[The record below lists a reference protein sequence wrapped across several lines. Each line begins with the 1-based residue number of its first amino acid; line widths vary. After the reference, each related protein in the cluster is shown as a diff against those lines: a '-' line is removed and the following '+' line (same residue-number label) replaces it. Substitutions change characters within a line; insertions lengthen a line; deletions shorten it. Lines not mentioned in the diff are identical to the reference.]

1 QHVYPTKQ
9 IPFLH
14 FGLDAFVRIQGT
26 GSPTKA
32 ARFRSC
38 RAIDPTRPIPRHTRT
53 SGPAGSDQAASH
65 RSETPSSVQDDFR
78 HLHGFQRL
86 FDILRAYS
94 GFYNPQKR
102 SQDEKESLFRLLDA
116 VLGVLSV
123 AFNAHPGN
131 MRYFRTRVES
141 GGWEALEQ
149 SIASIG
155 LGGGDLDC
163 WTSSQLFGKLFAFS
177 LQIPTLGG
185 FCQKTI
191 FEDMPVMVG
200 NDDLGED
207 APKSEEGP
215 DPEEQAALIQDAVRT
230 VIGPATKLQYPEII
244 RTVVDFW
251 ISMPKGS
258 ESQSITV
265 SLLVLRVI
273 TEVITASTHNL
284 CLVHDTTVHSR
295 LLAISFD
302 KNAGLSRA
310 EHNLVMNICRSLMSL
325 GVKRLADAQALLM
338 NSSPE
343 ASEHCLEMVQEH
355 QDPPFIQFD
364 LSLHGHASID
374 LPSLGRSFPP
384 SSSNGYTFMAW
395 IRVDEFDPKSHTTI
409 FGVFDATQTC
419 FLLLY
424 LEKDTQNFI
433 LQTSVTSRRPSV
445 RFKSF
450 AFKEKRWYH
459 IALVHRRKTMSA
471 NKAYLYVDGELVEH
485 LQATFPS
492 PPPLANGSTE
502 SFASF
507 ASSNNKTMPVQA
519 FLGTPRELSSH
530 LGAGIVTSKWSVAT
544 AHLFEEALSDDYL
557 AVPSRLGPRYQ
568 GNFQDCLGAFQTYEA
583 SAHLGLRND
592 LVTPGKDGSDLIR
605 VIRDKAGYVMPENRL
620 LLSLMPSSIIRERDS
635 FSDSQLF
642 RSLSRGPSHA
652 LSQMTMKSGTGIAIN
667 TALPSINDALI
678 RSSGV
683 AVLSGEPVIAVPRHL
698 DDAMWQLAGF
708 TPLALKIVERASNAE
723 SLTRA
728 VEMIFRCVNSSW
740 RNSEAMER
748 CNGYNIMGMLL
759 KCKLGLAPTGA
770 ENITARLSLDDVEK
784 DRLSFQLLSLVLEFV
799 GYDHKNSLNSIIKNP
814 LAYRI
819 LLVDFDVW
827 RRCVPIVQELYYKQ
841 FITFARNSKYHE
853 YNNRR
858 LLRMRVVKRLL
869 DALKAEPLAA
879 AVLPFFMDALQELVQ
894 CSYNTEVHRSLA
906 LFITYA
912 FHAAPAS
919 LPRTPKPSSATVA
932 RPSGTPTRPVIE
944 TNKAGYVLNT
954 TLNRKQVG
962 VKILKMYSDLLCQK
976 GNLNYIRRFAK
987 TVTNK
992 RMTPRL
998 LLVTHGSSYA
1008 SKFSGKSGG
1017 FHIMAHRLKRW
1028 WDVPTIWPICF
1039 SILFGYDVAEIDFD
1053 KSFDFFSLL
1062 ETFGQCKIAFPET
1075 LPIITSM
1082 LQIGLKD
1089 ILRNQEDPASP
1100 RELGSPQGATT
1111 IDSNVFKGRPRGR
1124 SMSLAEE
1131 LETRQTPQPSQV
1143 KVAGNAA
1150 VLQTVI
1156 RFLADIHSRSMNFKD
1171 FALSSDYVKLLLAA
1185 LYPVIVSTDAVRPEI
1200 ELESRDSA
1208 LTFEGGDVMI
1218 RPITGT
1224 SAPAPIV
1231 RTSKAIDSVLQA
1243 PNDTVRGSPLRKASS
1258 FVLLTSQRPPQLSPA
1273 RLTHVMSP
1281 KKNTNSQNTSH
1292 AVLEGIMELVVNV
1305 FLDQLFYRKEF
1316 PGFGLF
1322 IKVPPGFQ
1330 EHQAYFE
1337 SHVLRG
1343 TILHLSNTI
1352 KLDWKLLIEP
1362 RVLTNMARFSLH
1374 MVEAIFEGW
1383 FMNGADSMLD
1393 FLGFLLEYL
1402 NRPDVSKLKSVRLCS
1417 QAVSTIRTSFLKCV
1431 LLKLSE
1437 MDDPQCADTEAISSL
1452 NKILYWQM
1460 VILDSLSVDDDYTK
1474 LLWFQFYVK
1483 LVDTREA
1490 VSLATVNL
1498 WRIMLVQKPEESSAI
1513 FQQFTSTEKSD
1524 LVLEFEKLTELDTES
1539 FVAWVTEHR
1548 ASLDQLFVNGLS
1560 RTWEDFVRLENSRTV
1575 ETAQVRLA
1583 KRREV
1588 LKRWQLESSEKES
1601 AILRHDMTNSAWMKS
1616 IYGSEHF
1623 KHQRLLQDQQDDVLF
1638 HSSEFMRMSQDL
1650 TRPGAVLQQ
1659 NSIIKWK
1666 LDRTEGRDRMRARL
1680 LPDTEPQKELFQPK
1694 RRNTDASSR
1703 GVPRLRFLVQAPML
1717 PVQNHQMPWQVGS
1730 RRLRKVKDTLKPK
1743 GEQTVAPDED
1753 FEMVDDPN
1761 DPEPDE
1767 AFEDKNRRVMR
1778 RLETGDLVQQVYNI
1792 SRIVGLE
1799 VCEGILLVGKNA
1811 LYIMDNYFQSAEG
1824 EIVNIWEAAPE
1835 DRDPFVQIITNDK
1848 TDTKGFSSRR
1858 RAQGSRSWR
1867 WQDVISVSKR
1877 RFLFRDVAIEI
1888 FFTDGRSYLLTTI
1901 NPAVRDDIHLK
1912 LASKTPHTAGAATL
1926 PNPED
1931 AWRLESLKI
1940 HEEPTQGLGAK
1951 FGGFFNSSPW
1961 NPSLRKWQRGE
1972 MSNFHYL
1979 MLVNTMAGR
1988 TFNDLTQYPV
1998 FPWILADYTS
2008 EELDLEDPATYRDL
2022 SKPMGAQTPS
2032 RRADAMERFNAA
2044 VEMEDQAPFH
2054 YGTHYSSAMV
2064 VASYLIR
2071 LPPFVQSHVTMQGG
2085 TFDHADRLFYSVE
2098 RTWHSASRER
2108 GSDVR
2113 ELIPEFF
2120 YLPDF
2125 LTNINGYDFGTRQG
2139 SGGKVNDVALP
2150 PWAKGDPKIFIAKHR
2165 EALESPYVSQ
2175 NLHSW
2180 IDLVFG
2186 YKQLGEAAV
2195 QNVNVFSPLS
2205 YRGAM
2210 DLDNAGADEREH
2222 ATSVIY
2228 NFGQTPHQVFTKPH
2242 PGRENMKF
2250 PAKRLDTTSYALARI
2265 PHPLLESHERVA
2277 SLIYSPKLDR
2287 LLCSSPFR
2295 LNLPRSLTSIWNGGY
2310 ADHSIRFYF
2319 TENRKVA
2326 GVNENL
2332 HTGQISC
2339 IFVADSKTLV
2349 TAGEDCVV
2357 SVHSIQTAA
2366 GKPVELVNRSSLF
2379 GHKTPVTTIAA
2390 SKAFSTLLTIS
2401 MDGHAF
2407 LWDLNRLEFVR
2418 KLPNNRAV
2426 ECARINDISGEIML
2440 CSGPNVA
2447 LYTVNG
2453 ELLLDQNVCE
2463 EHDDF
2468 VQSCAFYEGSGSEWL
2483 ESFLVF
2489 TGHKRGRVK
2498 IWQRTV
2504 KNGKWTLELIR
2515 RLDHADARSE
2525 SRANTEAAIT
2535 CITPMP
2541 QLVYTGDDDGR
2552 VYEWNLIHREK

>member
-1 QHVYPTKQ
+1 M
-9 IPFLH
+9 
-14 FGLDAFVRIQGT
+14 
-26 GSPTKA
+26 S
-32 ARFRSC
+32 
-38 RAIDPTRPIPRHTRT
+38 TRPSRYRSST
-53 SGPAGSDQAASH
+53 SASAPSSVSKALEVQQKLLDSVAAVLSTQRDPYPNIQELVAHLDQIEQHLNAAKP
-65 RSETPSSVQDDFR
+65 PSSVQDDFR

-86 FDILRAYS
+86 FDILRAYL

-102 SQDEKESLFRLLDA
+102 SQDEKSSLFRLLEA

-131 MRYFRTRVES
+131 LRYFRTRVES

-177 LQIPTLGG
+177 LQMPTLGV

-191 FEDMPVMVG
+191 FEDMPVIIG
-200 NDDLGED
+200 NADLGED
-207 APKSEEGP
+207 ALKGEEGP
-215 DPEEQAALIQDAVRT
+215 YPEEQAALIQDAVRA
-230 VIGPATKLQYPEII
+230 VIGPATKLQYPEVI

-251 ISMPKGS
+251 ISMPK
-258 ESQSITV
+258 
-265 SLLVLRVI
+265 
-273 TEVITASTHNL
+273 
-284 CLVHDTTVHSR
+284 
-295 LLAISFD
+295 
-302 KNAGLSRA
+302 
-310 EHNLVMNICRSLMSL
+310 EHNLVMEICRSLMSL

-338 NSSPE
+338 NPSPD
-343 ASEHCLEMVQEH
+343 ASEHCLEMVQKH

-530 LGAGIVTSKWSVAT
+530 LGAGIVSSKC
-544 AHLFEEALSDDYL
+544 H
-557 AVPSRLGPRYQ
+557 
-568 GNFQDCLGAFQTYEA
+568 
-583 SAHLGLRND
+583 
-592 LVTPGKDGSDLIR
+592 PGKDGSDLIR

-652 LSQMTMKSGTGIAIN
+652 LGQMTMKSGTGIAIN
-667 TALPSINDALI
+667 TALPSVNDALI
-678 RSSGV
+678 RASGV
-683 AVLSGEPVIAVPRHL
+683 AVLSGEPVVAVPRHL

-708 TPLALKIVERASNAE
+708 TPLALKIVERASTAE

-728 VEMIFRCVNSSW
+728 VEMVFRCVNSSW
-740 RNSEAMER
+740 RNSEAMEK

-770 ENITARLSLDDVEK
+770 ENITARLSLDDVEI

-841 FITFARNSKYHE
+841 FMTFARNSKYHE

-858 LLRMRVVKRLL
+858 LL
-869 DALKAEPLAA
+869 E
-879 AVLPFFMDALQELVQ
+879 
-894 CSYNTEVHRSLA
+894 C
-906 LFITYA
+906 
-912 FHAAPAS
+912 
-919 LPRTPKPSSATVA
+919 
-932 RPSGTPTRPVIE
+932 
-944 TNKAGYVLNT
+944 
-954 TLNRKQVG
+954 VG
-962 VKILKMYSDLLCQK
+962 VKILKMYSELLCQK

-992 RMTPRL
+992 WLLYLLTENDPEVVVYGSKILSR

-1028 WDVPTIWPICF
+1028 WDIPTIWPICF

-1100 RELGSPQGATT
+1100 RELGSPQGAT

-1131 LETRQTPQPSQV
+1131 LETRQMPQPSQM

-1171 FALSSDYVKLLLAA
+1171 FALSSEYVKLLLAA
-1185 LYPVIVSTDAVRPEI
+1185 LYPVIVSTDAVRPET
-1200 ELESRDSA
+1200 ELDSRDSA
-1208 LTFEGGDVMI
+1208 LTFEGGDVLI
-1218 RPITGT
+1218 RPIAGT

-1231 RTSKAIDSVLQA
+1231 RTSKAVDTALQA
-1243 PNDTVRGSPLRKASS
+1243 PNDTLRGSPLRKASS

-1281 KKNTNSQNTSH
+1281 KKKANSQNTSH
-1292 AVLEGIMELVVNV
+1292 AVLEDIMELVVNV

-1322 IKVPPGFQ
+1322 IMVLPGFQ

-1337 SHVLRG
+1337 SHVLRS

-1362 RVLTNMARFSLH
+1362 RILTNMARFSMH

-1402 NRPDVSKLKSVRLCS
+1402 NKPEVSKIKSVRLCS

-1437 MDDPQCADTEAISSL
+1437 MDDSQSADTEAMSSL

-1490 VSLATVNL
+1490 VSLATVNF

-1513 FQQFTSTEKSD
+1513 FQQFTSTEKSN
-1524 LVLEFEKLTELDTES
+1524 LVSEFEKLTELDTES
-1539 FVAWVTEHR
+1539 FVAWVIEHR
-1548 ASLDQLFVNGLS
+1548 ASLDQLFANGLS
-1560 RTWEDFVRLENSRTV
+1560 RTWEDFVRLENSRTI
-1575 ETAQVRLA
+1575 ETAKSRLA

-1588 LKRWQLESSEKES
+1588 LKRWQLESSERES

-1703 GVPRLRFLVQAPML
+1703 GIPPVAP
-1717 PVQNHQMPWQVGS
+1717 PSASP
-1730 RRLRKVKDTLKPK
+1730 KPSNVTAGGQPPPAESK
-1743 GEQTVAPDED
+1743 GYTEGVNEGESSLQPKGGEQTVAPDED

-1778 RLETGDLVQQVYNI
+1778 RLESGDLVQQVYNI

-1799 VCEGILLVGKNA
+1799 VCEGILLVGKDA

-1858 RAQGSRSWR
+1858 RTQDSRSWR

-1901 NPAVRDDIHLK
+1901 NPAIRDDMYLR

-2295 LNLPRSLTSIWNGGY
+2295 LNLPPFFDKYLEWGY

-2339 IFVADSKTLV
+2339 LFVADSKTLV

-2357 SVHSIQTAA
+2357 SVHGIQTAA

-2390 SKAFSTLLTIS
+2390 SKAFSTLLTVS

-2525 SRANTEAAIT
+2525 TRANTEAAIT